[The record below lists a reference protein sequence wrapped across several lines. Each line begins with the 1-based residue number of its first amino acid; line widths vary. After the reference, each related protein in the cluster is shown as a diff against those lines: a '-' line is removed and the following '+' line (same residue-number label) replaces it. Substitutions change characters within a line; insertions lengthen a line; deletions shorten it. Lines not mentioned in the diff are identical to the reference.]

1 MQTNCLKKQISSG
14 KGISEPVQAGGQV
27 GRGCLGSNKKN
38 RDVISY
44 QDAQKIV
51 ELDLLLLSY
60 TFDYFQSLHKLLLV
74 LSVFLIYKFLRF
86 LFFKKIL
93 CY

>member
-1 MQTNCLKKQISSG
+1 M
-14 KGISEPVQAGGQV
+14 QAGGQV

-51 ELDLLLLSY
+51 ELD
-60 TFDYFQSLHKLLLV
+60 SLYIYILNIYAKHQLV
-74 LSVFLIYKFLRF
+74 VSFICVFGISILYLYVHIFEQLRM
-86 LFFKKIL
+86 
-93 CY
+93 